1 MRTKAGV
8 LAYPWYCLSVRKMSE
23 AASKTFF
30 FLSGGRK
37 CKINHKPLWTGEGV
51 GCLATAI
58 TYNQQSCSLE
68 RTWFFRVLS

>member
-30 FLSGGRK
+30 FFKWGKEMQNKSQTIMDR
-37 CKINHKPLWTGEGV
+37 
-51 GCLATAI
+51 
-58 TYNQQSCSLE
+58 
-68 RTWFFRVLS
+68 